1 MPGIGNDYFVEIDPT
16 GSIGAAV
23 QIFKIQ
29 VITGP
34 DVKLLGF
41 FCGFFFFLLPQN
53 LALLSASK
61 HSA

>member
-23 QIFKIQ
+23 QIFKIE

-41 FCGFFFFLLPQN
+41 FFSSSSPN
-53 LALLSASK
+53 LALLSARK